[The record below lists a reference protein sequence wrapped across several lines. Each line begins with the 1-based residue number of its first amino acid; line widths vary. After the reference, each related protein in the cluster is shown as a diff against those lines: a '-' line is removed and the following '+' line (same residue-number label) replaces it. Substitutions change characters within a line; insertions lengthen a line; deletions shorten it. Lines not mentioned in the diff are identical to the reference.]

1 MNLTATSF
9 MPNKLEVWLVDRWK
23 KEMGLDKAMKKV
35 TQKIK
40 TADRVLKEASKEN
53 VKLTKLDREV
63 RDPKIKKCD
72 KMMMSKKK

>member
-1 MNLTATSF
+1 
-9 MPNKLEVWLVDRWK
+9 
-23 KEMGLDKAMKKV
+23 MKKV